1 MLRGA
6 VNARKAVMV
15 LKGDKQLPTPLNPA
29 TAGQTIDI
37 WWVAKDGGLLL
48 LVPYLLKLH
57 VLWKRCSLRLFSV
70 IVDPKDNPEQVGGWL
85 CPLL

>member
-1 MLRGA
+1 MYI
-6 VNARKAVMV
+6 
-15 LKGDKQLPTPLNPA
+15 LNMQA

-57 VLWKRCSLRLFSV
+57 VLWKRYSKPYYNIHAVHDTYSCDLILFSFYF
-70 IVDPKDNPEQVGGWL
+70 P
-85 CPLL
+85 

>member
-1 MLRGA
+1 MPCIPPSIA
-6 VNARKAVMV
+6 AAAAATTDVFS
-15 LKGDKQLPTPLNPA
+15 PLWKA

-57 VLWKRCSLRLFSV
+57 VLWKRC
-70 IVDPKDNPEQVGGWL
+70 GW
-85 CPLL
+85 

>member
-1 MLRGA
+1 M
-6 VNARKAVMV
+6 
-15 LKGDKQLPTPLNPA
+15 KGVRNRAKKQGNPPPSNPITHVYTVCMYILNTQA

-57 VLWKRCSLRLFSV
+57 VLWKRYSTTILYDTYRICYIQL
-70 IVDPKDNPEQVGGWL
+70 
-85 CPLL
+85 

>member
-1 MLRGA
+1 M
-6 VNARKAVMV
+6 
-15 LKGDKQLPTPLNPA
+15 NPPFPIAPANTMTILFMQA

-57 VLWKRCSLRLFSV
+57 VLWKR
-70 IVDPKDNPEQVGGWL
+70 
-85 CPLL
+85 